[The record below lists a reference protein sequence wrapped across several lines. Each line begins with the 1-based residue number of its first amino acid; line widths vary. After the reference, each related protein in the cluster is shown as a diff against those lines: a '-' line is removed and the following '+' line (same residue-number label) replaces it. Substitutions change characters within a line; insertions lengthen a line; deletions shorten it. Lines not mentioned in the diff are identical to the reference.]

1 MNERDGENLFERKKH
16 STKHKSQQQQQKK
29 KNTHFAES

>member
-16 STKHKSQQQQQKK
+16 STKHKSQQQQKK

>member
-1 MNERDGENLFERKKH
+1 MNERDGEKLLKGKNIQQ
-16 STKHKSQQQQQKK
+16 STKANNNKNK